1 MKTRNPSTIP
11 SYTVGSLVYA
21 RSGLI
26 ALFGWL
32 LWGDFIFTLMENVM
46 PSLLPLILK
55 DHGASNKEI
64 AVIVSTIYMVANAVM
79 NPIIS
84 FRSDR
89 FRSRWGRRRPFI
101 VATTPFVVL
110 FLAAIPFGPEIL
122 QLISKAGWVAGL
134 LAISPV
140 APIILVFGFLVVGF
154 QVFNMFVSSVYYY
167 LIPDVVPQEFL
178 GRFYGLF
185 RVFGTAAGAVFNYF
199 IFARSETW
207 MREIFVSVAVIY
219 GVCILLMCWRVK
231 EGEYPPPIQ
240 EAHDHWWS
248 GIQNYGRE
256 CFGCSY
262 YWWVFLAYSCLGWS
276 GCCNVFGIFFARD
289 EVGLSLD
296 LIGKLSAY
304 TSIALI
310 LLTYPF
316 GVILDRWGSHKTL
329 IANTLVVSVSGFLMF
344 FLATGKVSVIVW
356 STARS
361 VPLAL
366 AGLALMKWTVDVYPR
381 DRYGQF
387 GSAGAL
393 FSSMGGMLLG
403 PLAGWFIDW
412 VKIYRY
418 ILIWQAAFTAL
429 GTVAAIVV
437 YRRWTALGDP
447 ANAAVKN
454 GNLPRQMHGGCSI
467 QSEPAV

>member
-1 MKTRNPSTIP
+1 MSSHDSVTGQYR
-11 SYTVGSLVYA
+11 VGTLVYT
-21 RSGLI
+21 RSGLL

-32 LWGDFIFTLMENVM
+32 LWGDFVFTLMESVM

-55 DHGASNKEI
+55 DHGASNKAI
-64 AVIVSTIYMVANAVM
+64 AIIVGTIYMVANAAL
-79 NPIIS
+79 NPVIS
-84 FRSDR
+84 YRSDR

-101 VATTPFVVL
+101 VVTTPFVVL

-122 QLISKAGWVAGL
+122 RLIGGVGWVSRL
-134 LAISPV
+134 LAVSPV
-140 APIILVFGFLVVGF
+140 APIILVFGFLVAGF
-154 QVFNMFVSSVYYY
+154 QVFNMFISSVYYY
-167 LIPDVVPQEFL
+167 LIPDVVPQELL

-185 RVFGTAAGAVFNYF
+185 RVFGTAAGAVFSYF
-199 IFARSETW
+199 IFGRAETW
-207 MREIFVSVAVIY
+207 MREIFVGVAVIY
-219 GVCILLMCWRVK
+219 GFCILLMCWRVK

-240 EAHDHWWS
+240 ESHGHWWS

-256 CFGCSY
+256 CYGSSH

-276 GCCNVFGIFFARD
+276 GCCNVFNIFFARD
-289 EVGLSLD
+289 EMGFSLD
-296 LIGKLSAY
+296 LIGKVGAY
-304 TSIALI
+304 VSVMLI

-316 GVILDRWGSHKTL
+316 GIVLDRWGSHKTL
-329 IANTLVVSVSGFLMF
+329 IVNLMLVAVSAVLMF
-344 FLATGKVSVIVW
+344 YLATGIVSCIVW
-356 STARS
+356 SVVRS

-393 FSSMGGMLLG
+393 FYSIGGMVLG

-418 ILIWQAAFTAL
+418 LLVWQAAFAAL
-429 GTVAAIVV
+429 GTLAAIVV
-437 YRRWTALGDP
+437 YFRC
-447 ANAAVKN
+447 KN
-454 GNLPRQMHGGCSI
+454 DRSI
-467 QSEPAV
+467 HENETSCQNISA